1 MCLNEDS
8 VRGDCVGD
16 ALGSVREDSEGVRVR
31 VRASVYGVRGEC
43 GEFADENK
51 YKKWERVVMK

>member
-16 ALGSVREDSEGVRVR
+16 ALGSVRVR

-43 GEFADENK
+43 DEFADENK